1 MMVRNDIKKEFGDYQ
16 TPGYFAVKVCN
27 LLKDKLKI
35 SPAVVIDPTC
45 GVGNFLKAA
54 LNVFDNVKEAVG
66 VEINKEY
73 CGKCRERIRD
83 PRLGVTH
90 MK

>member
-1 MMVRNDIKKEFGDYQ
+1 MVRNDIKKEFGDYQ

-54 LNVFDNVKEAVG
+54 LNVFDWI
-66 VEINKEY
+66 INPV
-73 CGKCRERIRD
+73 R
-83 PRLGVTH
+83 
-90 MK
+90 MKLRKNYPPKQTSGN

>member
-1 MMVRNDIKKEFGDYQ
+1 MVRNDIKKEFGDYQ

-54 LNVFDNVKEAVG
+54 S
-66 VEINKEY
+66 I
-73 CGKCRERIRD
+73 
-83 PRLGVTH
+83 
-90 MK
+90 M